1 MATLGTINVHLLNAD
16 FIQAQTQPVRKHQ
29 KGVNRKLGIFAIASI
44 AYSIALTLELKQLRE
59 EVNVLSK
66 NREEM

>member
-16 FIQAQTQPVRKHQ
+16 FIKHQ

-59 EVNVLSK
+59 EVNALSK